1 MTASRRE
8 TLRQKEQR
16 LRAVLDR
23 LEGHPALEHAAV
35 YGLKRTKRT
44 PFQALVA
51 TLLSSRTRDE
61 TTIPVVQRLFQHIR
75 TPEDVL
81 RYDEATLASMIY
93 PVGFYRTK
101 ARHLRQLAE
110 ILLQEYQGNVP
121 DRLEDLLRL
130 PGVGRKTANIV
141 LNEAFGR
148 DTIGVD
154 VHVHRIAHRL
164 GLVRTRTPEETEKA
178 LTRLLQDPGDRRRV
192 NVLLVAL
199 GQTLCTPRRPRCSVC
214 PVADLCP
221 REGVSA
227 DHQGNGE

>member
-1 MTASRRE
+1 MSPRKRE
-8 TLRQKEQR
+8 TSREKAHR
-16 LRAVLDR
+16 LREVLNR
-23 LEGHPALEHAAV
+23 LEDHPILRNAPV
-35 YGLKRTKRT
+35 FGLKKTKRT

-61 TTIPVVQRLFQHIR
+61 TTLPVVERLFKEIQS
-75 TPEDVL
+75 PEDVL
-81 RYDEATLASMIY
+81 RYDEDTLARMIY

-101 ARHLRQLAE
+101 ARHLRRMAD
-110 ILLQEYQGNVP
+110 LLLREYGGRVP

-141 LNEAFGR
+141 LNEAFGQ

-164 GLVRTRTPEETEKA
+164 GLVRSRTPEQTERT
-178 LTRLLQDPGDRRRV
+178 LTRLLQDPSDRRRV

-199 GQTLCTPRRPRCSVC
+199 GQTLCTPRNPRCDRC
-214 PVADLCP
+214 PLADLCP
-221 REGVSA
+221 SA
-227 DHQGNGE
+227 ASPSAP

>member
-1 MTASRRE
+1 MSPRKRE
-8 TLRQKEQR
+8 TSREKAHR
-16 LRAVLDR
+16 LREVLNR
-23 LEGHPALEHAAV
+23 LEDHPALRNAPV
-35 YGLKRTKRT
+35 FGLKKAKRT

-61 TTIPVVQRLFQHIR
+61 TTLPVVERLFRKIR

-81 RYDEATLASMIY
+81 RYDEATLARMIY

-101 ARHLRQLAE
+101 ARHLRQMAD
-110 ILLQEYQGNVP
+110 LLLREYGGRVP

-164 GLVRTRTPEETEKA
+164 GLVKTRTPEQTEVA
-178 LTRLLQDPGDRRRV
+178 LTRLLRDPSDRRRV

-199 GQTLCTPRRPRCSVC
+199 GQTLCTPRNPRCEQC
-214 PVADLCP
+214 PLADLCP
-221 REGVSA
+221 YPVRSS
-227 DHQGNGE
+227 